1 VTFKIDSHSFL
12 FDKPIAY
19 HPGLMKEGE
28 LELYTNIILDK
39 RHTLNVKSYK
49 TTISIHRTSKEGVI
63 QLVDTKTPK
72 IIKRTRVN
80 LNDLEN
86 PTYADNFKVFQF
98 EKLNVY

>member
-1 VTFKIDSHSFL
+1 
-12 FDKPIAY
+12 
-19 HPGLMKEGE
+19 MKEGE

-49 TTISIHRTSKEGVI
+49 TTISIHRTNKEGVI

-86 PTYADNFKVFQF
+86 PSYADNFKVFQF